1 MENTIKNYGSA
12 EALQTMLNAQVPEQT
27 RTYKPISHQQ
37 LVDLTLE
44 SIYQSGY
51 TLASQEYSVAED
63 GLVANGKYT
72 IANVADKEMQLQV
85 AWQNSYNRKVSLKF
99 ALGTRIMICANGMV
113 SGNYGSFK
121 SQHRGDIQ
129 TVAPANIVEYIK
141 KGSSAFSS
149 LQRDRD
155 VLKQYETTD
164 QVVAE
169 LIGRMYIQEELITS
183 TQLNIL
189 KRELVNPTHDYGA
202 EGSLWDLYNHTTFAL
217 KGSHPSKWMSA
228 HSNLHSFFTG
238 IVKGEEVSIEKEP
251 ILELDNQLEMF

>member
-1 MENTIKNYGSA
+1 MENRIKNYGSA
-12 EALQTMLNAQVPEQT
+12 EALQTMLSAPVPKQT
-27 RTYKPISHQQ
+27 RTYKPISHQE

-44 SIYQSGY
+44 SIHQSGY
-51 TLASQEYSVAED
+51 TLASQDYSVAED

-72 IANVADKEMQLQV
+72 ISNVADSEMQLQV
-85 AWQNSYNRKVSLKF
+85 AWQNSYNKKVSLKF
-99 ALGTRIMICANGMV
+99 ALGTRIMICSNGMV

-121 SQHRGDIQ
+121 SKHVGDIQ
-129 TVAPANIVEYIK
+129 TVAPASIVEYIK
-141 KGSSAFSS
+141 KGASAFSS

-169 LIGRMYIQEELITS
+169 LIGRMYIQEDLITS

-228 HSNLHSFFTG
+228 HSNLHSFFTS
-238 IVKGEEVSIEKEP
+238 IVSGDKVAVPQEIAYTE
-251 ILELDNQLEMF
+251 NQLEMF

>member
-1 MENTIKNYGSA
+1 MENTIKNLESA
-12 EALQTMLNAQVPEQT
+12 EALKTMLNTPVPEQT
-27 RTYKPISHQQ
+27 RTYKPVSHQQ
-37 LVDLTLE
+37 LMDLTME
-44 SIYQSGY
+44 SIHQSGY

-72 IANVADKEMQLQV
+72 IGNVADSEMQLQV

-99 ALGTRIMICANGMV
+99 ALGTRVLICQNGMV

-129 TVAPANIVEYIK
+129 TVAPANIVEYVK
-141 KGSSAFSS
+141 KGSSAFRQ

-155 VLKQYETTD
+155 VFKQYETTD

-169 LIGRMYIQEELITS
+169 LIGRMYIQEDLITS

-189 KRELVNPTHDYGA
+189 KRELVKPTHDYGA
-202 EGSLWDLYNHTTFAL
+202 EGSLWDLYNHSTFAL
-217 KGSHPSKWMSA
+217 KGSHPSKWMSS
-228 HSNLHSFFTG
+228 HSNLHTFFNNV
-238 IVKGEEVSIEKEP
+238 VKGENKEP
-251 ILELDNQLEMF
+251 VVNENFVTDNQIKMF